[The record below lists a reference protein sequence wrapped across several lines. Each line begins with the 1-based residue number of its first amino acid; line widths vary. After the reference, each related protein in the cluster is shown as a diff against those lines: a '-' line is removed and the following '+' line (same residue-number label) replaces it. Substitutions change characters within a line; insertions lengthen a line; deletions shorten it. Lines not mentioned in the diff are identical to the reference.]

1 MAHRMPE
8 GGGRLAGK
16 RAPRTIGDGARDH
29 QRQAGAALGE
39 LLEAGEDRGLGV
51 QGVEN
56 GLDEENV
63 RAAIDE
69 PLDLLAIGDAEFV
82 EADRAEAWIVDVGRE
97 RGGPVRGPERAG
109 HETAPS
115 VSLLRP
121 DRGAARQSRAIAI
134 ELVDDILHSVVG
146 LSDRGRGKRVGLE
159 DVGAGK
165 RVSEMDVLDRLWLAE
180 GQKIVV
186 ALQGAVAGVK
196 ARAAKVG
203 LAEAEA
209 LDLGA
214 HRPVNQQDPV
224 ARGAAEGRQWILPKR
239 KRRVGGWIEVTIHSA
254 DRQCRYCRAT

>member
-1 MAHRMPE
+1 MVRGRAAATADDIDDAIGGKVANLRGHRLGTFIILAERVGQAGVWVGADKCVCGIGDLRQVLAHGARAKGAIEADREGARMAHRMPE

-97 RGGPVRGPERAG
+97 RGGAVRGPERAG
-109 HETAPS
+109 HEAAPS
-115 VSLLRP
+115 VSLFRP
-121 DRGAARQSRAIAI
+121 DRGPPRQSRAVAI
-134 ELVDDILHSVVG
+134 ELVDDTPAFRSRLGRSR
-146 LSDRGRGKRVGLE
+146 SRKTCWSRGCRRRQARKRDGCP
-159 DVGAGK
+159 
-165 RVSEMDVLDRLWLAE
+165 RSP
-180 GQKIVV
+180 
-186 ALQGAVAGVK
+186 VAG
-196 ARAAKVG
+196 
-203 LAEAEA
+203 
-209 LDLGA
+209 
-214 HRPVNQQDPV
+214 
-224 ARGAAEGRQWILPKR
+224 
-239 KRRVGGWIEVTIHSA
+239 
-254 DRQCRYCRAT
+254 